1 MLVVLLKKQD
11 LFVLG
16 NMNNDVAAS
25 FYNLGK
31 IIIKHES
38 ASEIVGIRRFK
49 SFFGVS
55 PLICAIC
62 WQNIK
67 DNLPM
72 DYEQVHLLWALLF
85 LKCYN
90 TESVNHSLAECDE
103 KTFRKRVWLVVEELA
118 FMKVVRTSYG
128 FK

>member
-1 MLVVLLKKQD
+1 MS
-11 LFVLG
+11 
-16 NMNNDVAAS
+16 NNIAAS

-31 IIIKHES
+31 KIIKHES

-55 PLICAIC
+55 PLICAVC

-67 DNLPM
+67 SNLPM
-72 DYEQVHLLWALLF
+72 DYKEVHLLWALLF

-90 TESVNHSLAECDE
+90 TESINHCIAQCDE
-103 KTFRKRVWLVVEELA
+103 KTFRKRVWVVVEELA
-118 FMKVVRTSYG
+118 LMKVVSG
-128 FK
+128 K